1 MEPRATDVTWHPGLV
16 DHDTRESLIG
26 QRGVVVWLTGLS
38 GSGQSTVGRELERLL
53 LREGR
58 LAYMLD
64 GDNLRHGLNA
74 DLGFAPADRAENIRR
89 VGAVA
94 QLFADAGVVCIAAFV
109 SPYRADRL
117 AARRLL
123 PEGRFIE
130 VHVAT
135 PLEVCEARDPKGLYK
150 KARAGEISDFTGISA
165 PYEVPERPELVLETA
180 DRSAV
185 DAAAQVLALLRA
197 RGVVPTP

>member
-38 GSGQSTVGRELERLL
+38 GSGKSTVGRELERLL
-53 LREGR
+53 LSEGR

-74 DLGFAPADRAENIRR
+74 DLGFEPAHRAENIRR

-94 QLFADAGVVCIAAFV
+94 QLFADAGVICIAAFV
-109 SPYRADRL
+109 SPYQADRD
-117 AARRLL
+117 AARARL
-123 PEGRFIE
+123 PAGRFLEI
-130 VHVAT
+130 HVAT
-135 PLEVCEARDPKGLYK
+135 PLEVCEARDPKGLYAR
-150 KARAGEISDFTGISA
+150 ARAGEIPNFTGISA
-165 PYEVPERPELVLETA
+165 PYEAPAAPELVLRTV
-180 DRSAV
+180 DRGAIE
-185 DAAAQVLALLRA
+185 AAAEVLDLLRA
-197 RGVVPTP
+197 RELVPAP